1 MANDI
6 SLAISGN
13 LIKNGSTVVSCSPL
27 GIYSLISDDAMNT
40 PTIENIENKYDNKF
54 DDSRYYTG
62 DTPE

>member
-27 GIYSLISDDAMNT
+27 GIYSLISHDAMNT

-62 DTPE
+62 DTP